1 MTTETTLVH
10 EDFGI
15 LFEALDAWVDKDA
28 VGNMIGSL
36 LPALLPLPEDKK
48 AALEQEQER
57 RSAKAADEKQQRKE
71 VAVLIQAKLV
81 GLRDRELATAGGTP

>member
-1 MTTETTLVH
+1 MTTEITLVYT
-10 EDFGI
+10 DFGI

-48 AALEQEQER
+48 AVLEKEQER
-57 RSAKAADEKQQRKE
+57 RSAEAAVAKQQRKE